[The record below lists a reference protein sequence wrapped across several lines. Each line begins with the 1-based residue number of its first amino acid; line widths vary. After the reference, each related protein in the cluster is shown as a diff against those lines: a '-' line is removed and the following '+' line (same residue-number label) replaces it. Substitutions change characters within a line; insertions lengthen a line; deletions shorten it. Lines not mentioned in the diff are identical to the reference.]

1 MSEWLSKDVMV
12 NGLKVHY
19 YRTGGE
25 KPPFV
30 LAHGA
35 TDDGLCWTPIAKVL
49 EKEFD
54 VIMVDALG
62 HGLSD
67 SPEGP
72 NPAPKMGETLAAVIQ
87 ALGIEKP
94 LIMGHSMGA
103 VTTLALAGLYPDLPK
118 AILVE
123 DPPPLWKPAEPPAP
137 PAEDEDAEE
146 RPSRMDW
153 FNSLRTKTR
162 EEIMAD
168 GREQNPHWSEAEFG
182 PWADS
187 KMRFAAHDP
196 NKPAFG
202 GDFLLDMS
210 KIIEKITCPTLLIYA
225 DHEKGAIVQEADIPK
240 LKALVPHAKTTHISG
255 AGHNIRRDQFD
266 AFMNAVNAFLSEVA
280 E

>member
-1 MSEWLSKDVMV
+1 MSEWLSKDIVV

-19 YRTGGE
+19 YRTGGN

-49 EKEFD
+49 EKDYD

-72 NPAPKMGETLAAVIQ
+72 NPTAKMGSHLAAVIQ
-87 ALGIEKP
+87 ALEIEKP
-94 LIMGHSMGA
+94 LVMGHSMGA
-103 VTTLALAGLYPDLPK
+103 ATALALGGLHPDLPK
-118 AILVE
+118 AILLE
-123 DPPPLWKPAEPPAP
+123 DPPALWKPAEPRPEP
-137 PAEDEDAEE
+137 PEDGEK
-146 RPSRMDW
+146 RPSMMDW

-168 GREQNPHWSEAEFG
+168 GRTQNPDWPEEEFG

-202 GDFLLDMS
+202 GDFLRDIS
-210 KIIEKITCPTLLIYA
+210 EIVAKITCPTLLMYA
-225 DHEKGAIVQEADIPK
+225 DHEKGAIVQEKDLAIFK
-240 LKALVPHAKTTHISG
+240 ELVPQAVVKQIKG
-255 AGHNIRRDQFD
+255 AGHNIRRDQYD
-266 AFMNAVNAFLSEVA
+266 AFMTVVQDFLAGLEA
-280 E
+280 

>member
-1 MSEWLSKDVMV
+1 MSDWQSKDIMV

-19 YRTGGE
+19 YRTGGD

-49 EKEFD
+49 EKDYD

-72 NPAPKMGETLAAVIQ
+72 NPPVAMGDHLAAVIQ

-94 LIMGHSMGA
+94 LVMGHSMGA
-103 VTTLALAGLYPDLPK
+103 VTALTLAGSHPDLPK

-123 DPPPLWKPAEPPAP
+123 DPPALWMPPSPPEPVP
-137 PAEDEDAEE
+137 EDGEE
-146 RPSRMDW
+146 RPSRADW

-162 EEIMAD
+162 EEIMAE
-168 GREQNPHWSEAEFG
+168 GREQSPNWSEDEFG

-187 KMRFAAHDP
+187 KMRFVAHDP
-196 NKPAFG
+196 AKPAFG
-202 GDFLLDMS
+202 GDFLRDISGLVAN
-210 KIIEKITCPTLLIYA
+210 ITCPTLLIYA
-225 DHEKGAIVQEADIPK
+225 DADKGAIVKEDDLPVFK
-240 LKALVPHAKTTHISG
+240 EYVPQAVVKHVKD

-266 AFMNAVNAFLSEVA
+266 AFMAVVQDFLANLEA
-280 E
+280 

>member
-1 MSEWLSKDVMV
+1 MSEWKSEDIMV
-12 NGLKVHY
+12 NGFKVHY

-49 EKEFD
+49 ERDYD

-67 SPEGP
+67 SPDGP
-72 NPAPKMGETLAAVIQ
+72 NPPAEMGAHLAAVIQ
-87 ALGIEKP
+87 ALDIEKP
-94 LIMGHSMGA
+94 LVMGHSMGA
-103 VTTLALAGLYPDLPK
+103 VTTLTLAGLHPDLPK

-123 DPPPLWKPAEPPAP
+123 DPPALWQPPAP
-137 PAEDEDAEE
+137 PQSQPEDGEE
-146 RPSRMDW
+146 RPSRVDW

-162 EEIMAD
+162 EEIMEE
-168 GREQNPHWSEAEFG
+168 GREQNPNWPEEEFG

-187 KMRFAAHDP
+187 KMRFVAHDP
-196 NKPAFG
+196 DKPAFG
-202 GDFLLDMS
+202 GDFLRDISDLVA
-210 KIIEKITCPTLLIYA
+210 KITCPTLLIYA
-225 DHEKGAIVQEADIPK
+225 DHEKGAIVKEEDLPLFKEYVPQAVVKHIAD
-240 LKALVPHAKTTHISG
+240 
-255 AGHNIRRDQFD
+255 AGHNIRREQYD
-266 AFMNAVNAFLSEVA
+266 AFMAAVQDFLSGLE